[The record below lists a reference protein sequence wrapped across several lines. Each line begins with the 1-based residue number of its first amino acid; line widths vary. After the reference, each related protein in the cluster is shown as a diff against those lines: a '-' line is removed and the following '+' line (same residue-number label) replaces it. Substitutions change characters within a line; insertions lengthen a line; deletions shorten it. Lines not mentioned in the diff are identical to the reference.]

1 MELTVK
7 TITTALDEAY
17 GILKE
22 CCPTFKR
29 PTYDGINIGKS
40 TRNWATV
47 HKKYGRFSLTVSKI
61 FETMNDEEK
70 FWTRLV
76 GCMIHETIHTQD
88 GCFDHGYGFKR
99 YAAQV
104 NAKYPKYDIGRCN
117 SMAEWGADRTKMGHS
132 SWVIACNKCGKEY
145 VYMRKPK
152 YIDSFLHGK
161 GRCPICNGYG
171 FKLVSCPTAYNGIY
185 YPTVPTVSIVNRN
198 LRE

>member
-1 MELTVK
+1 MKLTVSIINK
-7 TITTALDEAY
+7 ALDEAY
-17 GILKE
+17 EILKE
-22 CCPTFKR
+22 CCPTFKK
-29 PTYDGINIGKS
+29 PTYDNIKIGNS

-47 HKKYGRFSLTVSKI
+47 HRRCGRFSLTVSKI

-76 GCMIHETIHTQD
+76 GCMVHETIHTQD

-99 YAAQV
+99 HAMQV
-104 NAKYPKYDIGRCN
+104 NAKYPKYDIGRCD
-117 SMAEWGADRTKMGHS
+117 SMAEWGADRMKMGHS

-161 GRCPICNGYG
+161 GRCPICNGYR

-185 YPTVPTVSIVNRN
+185 YPTVPTASIAK
-198 LRE
+198 